1 MNVRKWVRKEI
12 LEQQAYAADVI
23 NCQIKLDA
31 NENPFALSP
40 PLQAKLLERMK
51 AVPLN
56 RYPDAGAPLL
66 RKRFAQYYD
75 VNENMLMIGN
85 GSDELI
91 QILCTALAG
100 PVSDL
105 LIPIPTFAM
114 YRILGLN
121 NGYHVREVPLD
132 NAFDLNVKAIVEK
145 ISKKTMTLTFISY
158 PNNPTGNCF
167 SADRIETILDKS
179 TGIVVVDEAYFNF
192 SEKTFLPLLNRYEN
206 LVILRTLSKVG
217 FAAMRI
223 GFLIGPPEL
232 ITELDKVRLP
242 YNLNTLSQIAAIFFL
257 DHEEIF
263 LDQIHEIIRERKSLL
278 EKLSNLEGIQP
289 YPSDAN
295 FIFFSCTLDANNVCK
310 QILRQGILIKPIKLP
325 RSGQTCIR
333 VTVGKCEENE
343 AFIQALKSVITK

>member
-1 MNVRKWVRKEI
+1 MNVRKWVRKEV

-66 RKRFAQYYD
+66 RKRFAQYYG

-91 QILCTALAG
+91 QILCMALAG

-145 ISKKTMTLTFISY
+145 ISKKTLTLTFISY

-192 SEKTFLPLLNRYEN
+192 SEKT
-206 LVILRTLSKVG
+206 
-217 FAAMRI
+217 
-223 GFLIGPPEL
+223 EL

-257 DHEEIF
+257 DHEEMF

-278 EKLSNLEGIQP
+278 EKLNNLEGIQP

-310 QILRQGILIKPIKLP
+310 QILRQGILIKPIKFP
-325 RSGQTCIR
+325 RSGQTFIR

>member
-1 MNVRKWVRKEI
+1 VD
-12 LEQQAYAADVI
+12 LA
-23 NCQIKLDA
+23 
-31 NENPFALSP
+31 
-40 PLQAKLLERMK
+40 
-51 AVPLN
+51 
-56 RYPDAGAPLL
+56 
-66 RKRFAQYYD
+66 RF
-75 VNENMLMIGN
+75 
-85 GSDELI
+85 
-91 QILCTALAG
+91 
-100 PVSDL
+100 
-105 LIPIPTFAM
+105 
-114 YRILGLN
+114 R
-121 NGYHVREVPLD
+121 R
-132 NAFDLNVKAIVEK
+132 
-145 ISKKTMTLTFISY
+145 
-158 PNNPTGNCF
+158 
-167 SADRIETILDKS
+167 
-179 TGIVVVDEAYFNF
+179 GIVVVDEAYFNF
-192 SEKTFLPLLNRYEN
+192 SKKTFLPLLNRYEN

-232 ITELDKVRLP
+232 ITELNKVRLP

-295 FIFFSCTLDANNVCK
+295 FIFFSCTLDANNVYK